1 MATAALKSEPQTA
14 RFAAPSHNWAHAP
27 SRFAWSVLCYGG
39 ESPRTG
45 FEQPQ
50 LEVQFHKRQRV
61 GGSGYSARSILHR
74 ANDFAKGEHRTHF
87 AVRDTDGSVIYGG
100 PVLNEIEAPA
110 VIARLTDDQL
120 VAHSADQRRFG
131 RASA

>member
-1 MATAALKSEPQTA
+1 MNIPVRTPNPWPDETAPEWSIS
-14 RFAAPSHNWAHAP
+14 PSTFDWQ
-27 SRFAWSVLCYGG
+27 VLIYGG
-39 ESPRTG
+39 ENPRTG

-87 AVRDTDGSVIYGG
+87 AVRDTDGSVIYDG
-100 PVLNEIEAPA
+100 PVLNEIEAPV

-120 VAHSADQRRFG
+120 VAHSADRRRFG